1 MHNEQC
7 EFVCCAFSIVRRAG
21 REHRAFMSVVDEIK
35 QKLDIVEVVS
45 QTVKLRRSGRSYA
58 GLCPFH
64 QNTRTPAFYVFP
76 ETQTWHCF
84 GACGMGGD
92 IFTFVMKKENVDF
105 GEALRMLA
113 ERAGV
118 SLHRDSNQASNVK
131 RLIEINQTAAA
142 FFNYQLK
149 HHVEAQ
155 VVRAYLD
162 KRRINALSI
171 ETFQIG
177 YALNSYNALLDH
189 LRAKGFTIPEIEN
202 AGVIVS
208 SEDGRVW
215 DRFRGR
221 LMFPIRNRRGE
232 TIAFGGRALSDEQQ
246 PKYLNSSDSPIF
258 SKSDTLYGF
267 DLAKDT
273 IRAENLA
280 IIVEGYTD
288 VVIAH
293 QEGFKNV
300 IASLGT
306 ALTEKQLSQLSRLT
320 KRYALALDADEAGAA
335 ATERGLNLARQA
347 LSYKNAP
354 VPVGPGLIVFKERL
368 EAELLILEM
377 PLGRD
382 PDEVILENPGSW
394 RGLVANAKPLLDY
407 YLDLQTRDLDLNTAQ
422 GKSEFAKRL
431 LPIIAQVKDN
441 VQRTHYAQEL
451 ARRMRSDER
460 VILDQ
465 LRTFEKGDA
474 PVRVYKGV
482 KDLPAKPHA
491 ARYDEYLIT
500 LALHAP
506 DLMERVAFITVEDFE
521 DPLLR
526 QVWQTLVHYNK
537 ATISFN
543 EEAFLAQLSDE
554 PRAVGERLRD
564 ASKGIQFEAAEAARE
579 LEAAAYRLRL
589 QRYQNELIQLRF
601 LLNETPLEEQAEL
614 TQRVLAVSGWIA
626 EAKRALDARS
636 VLKASI
642 ARRI

>member
-1 MHNEQC
+1 
-7 EFVCCAFSIVRRAG
+7 
-21 REHRAFMSVVDEIK
+21 MSVVDEIK
-35 QKLDIVEVVS
+35 QKVDIVDLVS
-45 QTVKLRRSGRSYA
+45 QTVKLRRSGRTYS
-58 GLCPFH
+58 GFCPFH

-92 IFTFVMKKENVDF
+92 IFTFTMKKENVDF

-118 SLHRDSNQASNVK
+118 MLHRDPQEASNVK
-131 RLIEINQTAAA
+131 RLVEINQAAAA
-142 FFNYQLK
+142 FFHYQLK
-149 HHVEAQ
+149 HHAEAEG
-155 VVRAYLD
+155 VRAYLE
-162 KRRINALSI
+162 KRRIDASSV

-177 YALNSYNALLDH
+177 YALNSYNALLEH
-189 LRAKGFTIPEIEN
+189 LRAKGFSAPDIES
-202 AGVIVS
+202 AGLIVA

-221 LMFPIRNRRGE
+221 LMFSIRNRRGE
-232 TIAFGGRALSDEQQ
+232 MIAFGGRALADAQQ
-246 PKYLNSSDSPIF
+246 PKYLNSSDSPVF
-258 SKSDTLYGF
+258 SKSDTLYGL
-267 DLAKDT
+267 DLAKDA

-293 QEGFKNV
+293 QTGFKNV
-300 IASLGT
+300 VASLGT
-306 ALTEKQLSQLSRLT
+306 ALTEKQLAQLSRLT

-368 EAELLILEM
+368 DAELLILEM

-382 PDEVILENPGSW
+382 PDEVILEDPETW
-394 RGLVANAKPLLDY
+394 RGLVAKAKPLLDY

-422 GKSEFAKRL
+422 GKSEYAKRL
-431 LPIIAQVKDN
+431 LPVIAQVKDG
-441 VQRTHYAQEL
+441 VQRAHYAQEL

-460 VILDQ
+460 VVLDQ
-465 LRTFEKGDA
+465 LQTFEKGDA
-474 PVRVYKGV
+474 PLRVNKIA
-482 KDLPAKPHA
+482 KELPTKPQA
-491 ARYDEYLIT
+491 ARYDEYLIA

-506 DLMERVAFITVEDFE
+506 DLITRVEFVTGEDFE

-526 QVWQTLVHYNK
+526 QVWETLLRYNK
-537 ATISFN
+537 TAVSFD
-543 EEAFLAQLSDE
+543 ADALMAQLGDE
-554 PRAVGERLRD
+554 TRATGERLRE
-564 ASKGIQFEAAEAARE
+564 ASKGIQFESGETARE
-579 LEAAAYRLRL
+579 LEATGYRLRL
-589 QRYQNELIQLRF
+589 RRCTGELTQLRF
-601 LLNETPLEEQAEL
+601 LLAETPPEEQVEL
-614 TQRVLAVSGWIA
+614 AQRVSALSKWIA

-636 VLKASI
+636 VLNTSVP
-642 ARRI
+642 RHL

>member
-1 MHNEQC
+1 
-7 EFVCCAFSIVRRAG
+7 
-21 REHRAFMSVVDEIK
+21 MSVVDEIK
-35 QKLDIVEVVS
+35 QKLDIVDLVS
-45 QTVKLRRSGRSYA
+45 QTVKLRRSGRAYS

-64 QNTRTPAFYVFP
+64 PNTRTPAFFVFP

-118 SLHRDSNQASNVK
+118 PLHRDTSEASNVK
-131 RLIEINQTAAA
+131 RLVEIHQVAAA
-142 FFNYQLK
+142 FFNYQLR
-149 HHVEAQ
+149 HHAEAER
-155 VVRAYLD
+155 VRAYLQ
-162 KRRINALSI
+162 KRKINAQFI
-171 ETFQIG
+171 ENFQIG
-177 YALNSYNALLDH
+177 YALNSYNALLEH
-189 LRAKGFTIPEIEN
+189 LRAKGFSIPDIES
-202 AGVIVS
+202 AGLIVA
-208 SEDGRVW
+208 SEDRRVW

-232 TIAFGGRALSDEQQ
+232 TIAFGGRALADDQQ
-246 PKYLNSSDSPIF
+246 PKYLNSPDSPLF
-258 SKSDTLYGF
+258 SKSNTLYGL
-267 DLAKDT
+267 DLAKEA

-300 IASLGT
+300 VASLGT

-368 EAELLILEM
+368 EAELLILEL

-382 PDEVILENPGSW
+382 PDEVILENPATW

-407 YLDLQTRDLDLNTAQ
+407 YLDLQARDLDLNSAQ

-431 LPIIAQVKDN
+431 LPVIAQVKDG
-441 VQRTHYAQEL
+441 VQRAHYAQEL

-460 VILDQ
+460 VLLDQ
-465 LRTFEKGDA
+465 LQTFEKSDA
-474 PVRVYKGV
+474 PVRVNRLGQE
-482 KDLPAKPHA
+482 LPAKPQA
-491 ARYDEYLIT
+491 ARYDEYLIA
-500 LALHAP
+500 LAFHAP
-506 DLMERVAFITVEDFE
+506 DLIERVEFVTGEDFD

-526 QVWQTLVHYNK
+526 QVWTTLVRYNK
-537 ATISFN
+537 TAVTFDAD
-543 EEAFLAQLSDE
+543 AFLAQLGTE
-554 PRAVGERLRD
+554 IRATGERLRE
-564 ASKGIQFEAAEAARE
+564 ASKGIQFEGGEAARE

-589 QRYQNELIQLRF
+589 QRCNAELTQLRF
-601 LLNETPLEEQAEL
+601 LLAETPPDEQFEL
-614 TQRVLAVSGWIA
+614 AQRVSALGKWIA

-636 VLKASI
+636 VLHTTVP
-642 ARRI
+642 RRL